1 MKIRYVALSLS
12 ALLVLGAPAAA
23 EDKVLGTL
31 YKNPGCTCC
40 DKHAAYLE
48 EHGFEVTVVPSPDLQ
63 SIRKRLGVPKAME
76 GCHVMVVDGYLVEG
90 HVPYTPIKRM
100 LTEKP
105 KIMGISLIPRDDQ
118 SEYEVHIFTPEG
130 MATKKV
136 RNEKMVDDSS
146 LWPETNMWWP
156 QTRKPTTAMP
166 KIA

>member
-1 MKIRYVALSLS
+1 MKIQHIALCLS
-12 ALLVLGAPAAA
+12 ILIALCAPAAA
-23 EDKVLGTL
+23 EEKIFGTL

-63 SIRKRLGVPKAME
+63 SIRKKLGVPKAVE

-105 KIMGISLIPRDDQ
+105 KIMGIALPGMPTGSPGMDG
-118 SEYEVHIFTPEG
+118 TKEG
-130 MATKKV
+130 PLEILAI
-136 RNEKMVDDSS
+136 
-146 LWPETNMWWP
+146 
-156 QTRKPTTAMP
+156 TADGEP
-166 KIA
+166 AQVYAVE